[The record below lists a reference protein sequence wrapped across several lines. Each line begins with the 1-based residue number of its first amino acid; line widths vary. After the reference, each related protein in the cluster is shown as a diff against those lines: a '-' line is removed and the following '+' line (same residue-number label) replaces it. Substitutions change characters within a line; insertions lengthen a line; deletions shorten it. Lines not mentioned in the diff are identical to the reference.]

1 MTRCQPTIS
10 VVKTSSGA
18 FRRPRA
24 LLRRKK
30 MNSRLYM
37 HSKRFIELSLLLC
50 IATARADGSA
60 DVSLRGDTPGFV
72 GVPNDGT
79 VVIPDLLGNN
89 LLDTLSNII
98 ENHNV

>member
-1 MTRCQPTIS
+1 
-10 VVKTSSGA
+10 
-18 FRRPRA
+18 
-24 LLRRKK
+24 
-30 MNSRLYM
+30 M